1 MEVLLLWLKRIWNAW
16 NLQAFML
23 ASLSLQIILI
33 FSGSLRKRNSSWWV
47 SLILWSAYLLADWV
61 ATFALGILSKTQDD
75 HDCKS
80 AEHSLKQNAE
90 LLAFWSPFLLLH
102 LGGPDTITAFSL
114 EDNELWMRHLLG
126 LVFQVCVALYAFMK
140 SLPDTRLIVPAFLM
154 FLAGI
159 INYGERSWSL
169 MCASV
174 DGLRKSMVTPPD
186 PGPNYVKFMEEYSC
200 MSAAGLHVDIV
211 VENESEPNPL
221 ALDTEE
227 EDIKDVELVSK
238 AHYFFKTFKRLTVDL
253 ILTFHDRNESLS
265 FFLKRSPD
273 QAFKLIE
280 FELSFIYEE
289 LFTKATAL
297 HTVAGPFLRLL
308 TFSSIFSS
316 LLFFFFTKKHGYVEA
331 DVTIA
336 YILLVGALALES
348 YAVGLLFF
356 SEWTF
361 LHLKKLGYDQLSDKV
376 FTTISCFRPT
386 NKPRWSNSMAQYS
399 LISFCL
405 ADDESSAF
413 KTTLKSI
420 GMKDTWDKYWYTTYI
435 PVTDELKEFI
445 FKEIKGKASSA
456 QDSKSYKRFSD
467 YRGEWALQ
475 KKGYRKELG
484 WSVEVELDE
493 SILLWHIAT
502 DLCFYSHK
510 NEQSEPERN
519 RENEQ
524 SEPDRNC
531 ENKQSEPERN
541 LQMSKAL
548 SDYMLYLLLVRPSM
562 LTAGIGQVRYGD
574 TCAEAKIFFRR
585 GEAVLDQ
592 QQASEKLLLVETK
605 VPSVQIKGDRS
616 KSVLFDACVLAKKL
630 LDLKTG
636 RRWRIISAVWV
647 EMLCYAA
654 IHCRSYF
661 HMKQLNSGGE
671 LITLV
676 WLLMAHFGLGDQY
689 RIEAGHARAKLI
701 VDNWKGNSV
710 W

>member
-238 AHYFFKTFKRLTVDL
+238 AHHFFNIFKRLTVDL

-316 LLFFFFTKKHGYVEA
+316 LLSSSSPKSM
-331 DVTIA
+331 VTWRPI
-336 YILLVGALALES
+336 
-348 YAVGLLFF
+348 
-356 SEWTF
+356 
-361 LHLKKLGYDQLSDKV
+361 SDM
-376 FTTISCFRPT
+376 TSCPIRCSQQSLCFRPT

-405 ADDESSAF
+405 ADEESSAF

-592 QQASEKLLLVETK
+592 QQASEKLLRVETK

-701 VDNWKGNSV
+701 VDK
-710 W
+710 